1 MAQTVNTLPQSKAR
15 ATLPLLERLRRVLE
29 RFMQSQKHTKKA
41 KHKGLLA
48 LLQLLRQYSMGAGYA
63 PLGMRAPVLPVVHA
77 LQGSVQPVFAARTGG
92 GVRHKAGVVAIR
104 AVPYR
109 QKGILQNSL
118 SVSRRIVLVSST
130 AQAAEGALQFT
141 QPGKARQHKPKNTVD
156 LLARRPFSMLPVRAS
171 RGRRSV
177 PRILAEGKGALVTT
191 PISAR
196 PTPVPRQGRV
206 RDTKPLESTTGL
218 ESVLVQGQGFQ
229 GIPQQAGR
237 GGLRTF
243 QHVAVADKVQPVA
256 RNMVGAFL
264 PSSLFMRAAVQPVVA
279 VARPAPAA
287 YVPQTSARAFAT
299 PAPHPAPMPSRAAM
313 QGLGGGD
320 STTLAALSTL
330 GSI

>member
-29 RFMQSQKHTKKA
+29 RFLQSQKHTKKA
-41 KHKGLLA
+41 KNKELLA
-48 LLQLLRQYSMGAGYA
+48 LLQLLRQYSMGAEHA
-63 PLGMRAPVLPVVHA
+63 PLGMRAPVLPVAHA
-77 LQGSVQPVFAARTGG
+77 LQGGAPPVFAARTGG
-92 GVRHKAGVVAIR
+92 GVRHKAGAVAVR
-104 AVPYR
+104 SVPYR
-109 QKGILQNSL
+109 QKGILQNNL
-118 SVSRRIVLVSST
+118 SVSRRIVLASST

-156 LLARRPFSMLPVRAS
+156 LLARRPFSVAPVRAS
-171 RGRRSV
+171 RGKKSV
-177 PRILAEGKGALVTT
+177 PRILAEGKGVLVAT

-196 PTPVPRQGRV
+196 PTPVQRKGRV
-206 RDTKPLESTTGL
+206 HDTKLLKITNGL
-218 ESVLVQGQGFQ
+218 ESVLVQGRGFLNV
-229 GIPQQAGR
+229 PQQAGR
-237 GGLRTF
+237 GGSRTSPR
-243 QHVAVADKVQPVA
+243 VAVADKAKPVA

-264 PSSLFMRAAVQPVVA
+264 PSSLLMRAAVQPVVA

-287 YVPQTSARAFAT
+287 YVPQTPARAFAT
-299 PAPHPAPMPSRAAM
+299 PSPHPAPVPSRTAM